1 MCLCNFLKFICKPH
15 NSLPIFLLQI
25 IFKGVH
31 LVSIMGNMG
40 TFNKNI
46 GQSIFDRDLFLEIS
60 YLVLCISGLSV
71 HPFFF
76 SLLMLFL
83 MKDEETLLNVMKSVT
98 KNAKS
103 ILLTFLFAIILV
115 YIFAFVGFIF
125 FRDDFIIEADE
136 LSDVAVHK
144 YQGRI

>member
-1 MCLCNFLKFICKPH
+1 
-15 NSLPIFLLQI
+15 
-25 IFKGVH
+25 
-31 LVSIMGNMG
+31 MGNQG

-46 GQSIFDRDLFLEIS
+46 GQSIFDRNLFLEIS

-76 SLLMLFL
+76 SLLTLFV

-103 ILLTFLFAIILV
+103 ILLTAVFAVILV
-115 YIFAFVGFIF
+115 YIFAFIGFIF
-125 FRDDFIIEADE
+125 FRDDFIIEAEGLPEIESQTSAAD
-136 LSDVAVHK
+136 K
-144 YQGRI
+144 YKGKRSLRFRMF

>member
-1 MCLCNFLKFICKPH
+1 M
-15 NSLPIFLLQI
+15 
-25 IFKGVH
+25 
-31 LVSIMGNMG
+31 SIMGNMG

-46 GQSIFDRDLFLEIS
+46 GQSIFDRELFLEIS

-76 SLLMLFL
+76 SLLMLFYI
-83 MKDEETLLNVMKSVT
+83 KDEETLLNVMKSVT

-103 ILLTFLFAIILV
+103 ILLTAVFAMILV

-125 FRDDFIIEADE
+125 FRDDFVIEAE
-136 LSDVAVHK
+136 TLAEIETKSPSAEK
-144 YQGRI
+144 YKGDFLFPMRLK

>member
-1 MCLCNFLKFICKPH
+1 
-15 NSLPIFLLQI
+15 
-25 IFKGVH
+25 
-31 LVSIMGNMG
+31 
-40 TFNKNI
+40 
-46 GQSIFDRDLFLEIS
+46 
-60 YLVLCISGLSV
+60 
-71 HPFFF
+71 
-76 SLLMLFL
+76 

-125 FRDDFIIEADE
+125 FRDDFIIEAEE

-144 YQGRI
+144 YQGKIYQIELNMSYENIMIIKSNLSEF

>member
-1 MCLCNFLKFICKPH
+1 
-15 NSLPIFLLQI
+15 
-25 IFKGVH
+25 
-31 LVSIMGNMG
+31 
-40 TFNKNI
+40 
-46 GQSIFDRDLFLEIS
+46 
-60 YLVLCISGLSV
+60 
-71 HPFFF
+71 
-76 SLLMLFL
+76 

-125 FRDDFIIEADE
+125 FRDDFIIEAEE

-144 YQGRI
+144 YQGMIYQFGIELNMSYKILIIELNLSDF

>member
-1 MCLCNFLKFICKPH
+1 M
-15 NSLPIFLLQI
+15 SL
-25 IFKGVH
+25 
-31 LVSIMGNMG
+31 MGNMG

-76 SLLMLFL
+76 SLLL
-83 MKDEETLLNVMKSVT
+83 MFFIKDEETLQNVIKSVS
-98 KNAKS
+98 KNWKS
-103 ILLTFLFAIILV
+103 IFLTAVLALILV

-125 FRDDFIIEADE
+125 FRDDFVIEAEKLPEIETKSSAADRYKGN
-136 LSDVAVHK
+136 VFFN
-144 YQGRI
+144 

>member
-1 MCLCNFLKFICKPH
+1 
-15 NSLPIFLLQI
+15 
-25 IFKGVH
+25 
-31 LVSIMGNMG
+31 MGNMG

-125 FRDDFIIEADE
+125 FRDDFIIEAEE

-144 YQGRI
+144 YQGTIHQFGIELNMSFIELLLSDF